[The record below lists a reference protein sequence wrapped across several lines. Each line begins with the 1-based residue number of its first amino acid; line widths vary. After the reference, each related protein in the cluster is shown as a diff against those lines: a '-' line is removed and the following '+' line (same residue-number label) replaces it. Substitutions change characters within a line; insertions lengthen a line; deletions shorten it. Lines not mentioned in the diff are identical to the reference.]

1 MVYKINITLE
11 LHQHVGP
18 RRWQS
23 CLNWPMLWLY
33 SHQFPHLPQSLKRLF
48 PSIYPFR
55 TDAVQF
61 LLQFYD
67 CCSLIVIVRRSDAI
81 SFRAVKLFAV
91 LYVSKRWPTSNDTIT
106 TTSSSYTRL
115 IMICLSF
122 LLILLLLLLLLWMFL
137 DLLSAKCSVKTV
149 SALLTIIAFIQIFH
163 IIKVLLCVKLLPVY
177 FECFGWLYSMNTLI
191 SFRGISV
198 AIKCVELLLL
208 CFTNYFRR
216 ILIHVHS

>member
-1 MVYKINITLE
+1 MLCNSYYNFMIVVL
-11 LHQHVGP
+11 L
-18 RRWQS
+18 
-23 CLNWPMLWLY
+23 LWLCDEATQLV
-33 SHQFPHLPQSLKRLF
+33 SVLK
-48 PSIYPFR
+48 S
-55 TDAVQF
+55 
-61 LLQFYD
+61 
-67 CCSLIVIVRRSDAI
+67 CSLY
-81 SFRAVKLFAV
+81 

-122 LLILLLLLLLLWMFL
+122 LLILLLLLLWMFL
-137 DLLSAKCSVKTV
+137 DLLPAKCSVKTV